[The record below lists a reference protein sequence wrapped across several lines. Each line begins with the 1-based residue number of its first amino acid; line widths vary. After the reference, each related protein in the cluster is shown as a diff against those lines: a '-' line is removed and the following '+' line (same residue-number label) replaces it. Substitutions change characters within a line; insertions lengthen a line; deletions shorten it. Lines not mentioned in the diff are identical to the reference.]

1 MSDSNIGARKHRNI
15 RNHLFVIYAII
26 NSVVQGESGCIDIQI
41 YDLVQAFDAL
51 WLDDCLNDVFDA
63 VTEEKTDDKLALL
76 YDINKENKVAV
87 NTAVGQTERFNA
99 NPGRDLGLTLVLKP
113 Y

>member
-1 MSDSNIGARKHRNI
+1 M
-15 RNHLFVIYAII
+15 IYAII
-26 NSVVQGESGCIDIQI
+26 NSVIQGEAGCTDIQI

-63 VTEEKTDDKLALL
+63 LPVEKKDDKLALL
-76 YDINKENKVAV
+76 YDINKQNKVAV
-87 NTAVGQTERFNA
+87 NTAVGQTDRIDVNKQ
-99 NPGRDLGLTLVLKP
+99 NML